1 MVNISQAAE
10 VAALPVKTLRYYEDI
25 GLVVPGRKEN
35 GYRDYA
41 KEDLTRLRLIGR
53 ARKLGFSIEDCRNL
67 LALQA
72 DRQRASAD
80 VKRIA
85 QAHLQEIDEKIAEL
99 QSLRSDLAPL
109 VAACKGDEG
118 AECAILNDLVEPH

>member
-85 QAHLQEIDEKIAEL
+85 QAHLREIDEKIAEL

-118 AECAILNDLVEPH
+118 AECAILKDLVEPH

>member
-1 MVNISQAAE
+1 MNISQAAGI
-10 VAALPVKTLRYYEDI
+10 AALPAKTLRYYEDI
-25 GLVVPGRKEN
+25 GLVVPARREN

-41 KEDLTRLRLIGR
+41 QEDLTRLRLIGR
-53 ARKLGFSIEDCRNL
+53 ARKLGFSIEECRTL

-72 DRQRASAD
+72 DRHRASAD

-85 QAHLQEIDEKIAEL
+85 QAHLKEIDEKIAEL
-99 QSLRSDLAPL
+99 QALRSDFAPL

-118 AECAILNDLVEPH
+118 ADCAILKDLVQPH